1 MSSTPAFQ
9 WRSRPSTEGKHGS
22 LLVNNFPGGYW
33 KYDLVD
39 HVLLVNLYFP
49 PRSFYG
55 DLNARLPDL
64 LCCYPSPHWQLAEQT
79 GQLIEQDP
87 ERLVIGNGVTELISI
102 LIGQLGLSVAVPT
115 PSFNPYEQTAL
126 PSRLTRFRLPP
137 PHFELDVEAFA
148 ETVLASGADAAV
160 VISPNNPTS
169 RAVPRADLLKLAERL
184 ADHDRLLVIDES
196 FVEFMPEGRAASLE
210 TDIGRLKNVIVF
222 KSLGKIY
229 GVCGLRLGYMLSSD
243 HELVSRVR
251 DRLPAWN
258 VNTLAEYFL
267 SRIQGFADTAEK
279 SWALVRQDCDQ
290 LYQLLSAIPEMVV
303 LRPHANFVFCRLPS
317 NWPDGPELVDRLLKR
332 HSILIRHNGGKTIR
346 EGIRY
351 LRIAARSMAENE
363 RLVNCLQEVAEDQ

>member
-1 MSSTPAFQ
+1 M
-9 WRSRPSTEGKHGS
+9 
-22 LLVNNFPGGYW
+22 
-33 KYDLVD
+33 
-39 HVLLVNLYFP
+39 
-49 PRSFYG
+49 
-55 DLNARLPDL
+55 
-64 LCCYPSPHWQLAEQT
+64 
-79 GQLIEQDP
+79 
-87 ERLVIGNGVTELISI
+87 
-102 LIGQLGLSVAVPT
+102 
-115 PSFNPYEQTAL
+115 
-126 PSRLTRFRLPP
+126 
-137 PHFELDVEAFA
+137 
-148 ETVLASGADAAV
+148 
-160 VISPNNPTS
+160 ISPNNPTS

-258 VNTLAEYFL
+258 ANTLAEYFL
-267 SRIQGFADTAEK
+267 SRIQGLADTAEK

-303 LRPHANFVFCRLPS
+303 LPPHANFVFCRLPS

-363 RLVNCLQEVAEDQ
+363 RLVNCLQEIAEDQ